1 MEDRK
6 RCRLFLC
13 TRGTFIAVG
22 ITFEL
27 ALMLTMIFPFAAQ
40 YETWR
45 RQRSPSLKKSYEFQG
60 PPSVLISCHWVC
72 FTASFLFG
80 LSFMCTG
87 WRLAGF
93 CLMVALAVLFVIGYV
108 AYLLAFFLSGG
119 FVWYDS
125 YMSLDQ
131 ANALLLAAKSTR
143 PELGFRAVGSDSAVR
158 STVELKS
165 CHTNRVPLEVTYFAD
180 ASPAFEVMPD
190 HMAQLAA
197 WRLKMDVKAEFINES
212 EQNMKEIEWSG
223 RTAFTGSGTKG
234 GWMFLSPFL
243 ACPRRSL

>member
-1 MEDRK
+1 
-6 RCRLFLC
+6 
-13 TRGTFIAVG
+13 
-22 ITFEL
+22 
-27 ALMLTMIFPFAAQ
+27 
-40 YETWR
+40 
-45 RQRSPSLKKSYEFQG
+45 
-60 PPSVLISCHWVC
+60 
-72 FTASFLFG
+72 
-80 LSFMCTG
+80 
-87 WRLAGF
+87 
-93 CLMVALAVLFVIGYV
+93 MVALAVLFVIGYV

-158 STVELKS
+158 STVGLKS

-197 WRLKMDVKAEFINES
+197 WRLKMDVKAEFINEF

-223 RTAFTGSGTKG
+223 SHCVYWKWDERRVDVLVSIPGLPKEVIVTHDGKPLPGIGKPHAVLSGLFLHGLAYAYRVAMIPSVTVEVTQKM
-234 GWMFLSPFL
+234 MFKRYDVSNIC
-243 ACPRRSL
+243 ADAGECK